1 MNRPIAHR
9 PTCASDWISTAPRL
23 LGVFAFAI
31 TAAFVCT
38 TSARAEDLL
47 VRSEGK
53 ASRVFQVTK
62 ATWSEV
68 SYIPR
73 KGIAEQSVDRAKIRR
88 IRFGD
93 TPAAYTTGRDA
104 VAAGDYAKAI
114 KLFKDAKADPKVRAW
129 WATVW
134 IQLDSAKAHVAW
146 ARQTGDKRK
155 ATEAVAIV
163 DAVLREF
170 PDNFFKP
177 DYEITRI
184 EARILAGDLAAAA
197 SEAEAFEREVSGWS
211 EKEWYLRAKLLGAEA
226 LEGQGNYPAAISKL
240 ETLVSAA
247 DSAGRKDWSA
257 EAMIRKGNAILAQ
270 GNKDAALREFRSL
283 VSKIDPTSWTPR
295 ASASAHVGLGR
306 VLLEH
311 FDKPHEARD
320 HLLTA
325 RVEFYSSERAA
336 QEVMAAACYWLGM
349 AAEKL
354 AALGESGA
362 KLEAGRY
369 YQEVIDQF
377 KSSAW
382 VEKAKQ
388 GMNRVR

>member
-23 LGVFAFAI
+23 LGVFAFAVT
-31 TAAFVCT
+31 TAFAVAKT
-38 TSARAEDLL
+38 ASAEDLL
-47 VRSEGK
+47 VRTEGK

-62 ATWSEV
+62 ATWTEV

-73 KGIAEQSVDRAKIRR
+73 QGIAEQTIDRAKIRR

-93 TPAAYTTGRDA
+93 TPEAYTNGRDA
-104 VAAGDYAKAI
+104 VSAGEYAKAI
-114 KLFKDAKADPKVRAW
+114 KLFKEAKANSKVRAW

-146 ARQTGDKRK
+146 ARQTGDKSK
-155 ATEAVAIV
+155 ASQAVAIV
-163 DAVLREF
+163 DAVLKEF

-184 EARILAGDLAAAA
+184 EARILAGDLANAA

-211 EKEWYLRAKLLGAEA
+211 EKEWYLRAKLLAAEA

-247 DSAGRKDWSA
+247 DSAGRKAWSA

-270 GNKDAALREFRSL
+270 GNKDAALREFRGL
-283 VSKIDPTSWTPR
+283 VSKIDPSWTPR
-295 ASASAHVGLGR
+295 AAASAHVGLGR

-325 RVEFYSSERAA
+325 RVDFYSSERNA
-336 QEVMAAACYWLGM
+336 QDVMAAACYWLGM

-369 YQEVIDQF
+369 YQEVLDQF